1 MKKYFLLFFTF
12 IFISGLVTAQKEEKD
27 QLSREEKKEL
37 KKKEEAFREEELNRQ
52 KEKTLEIVKSLDF
65 VVEASTLTGYDGS
78 IYLVQP
84 IFNFVSIQGNY
95 SVIQL
100 SFYGVGAYNV
110 FGDFT
115 IEGEL
120 TQFKLD
126 EGNPGNSS
134 CKVLSSSTAWIGSR
148 MFMTIQPDG
157 HTTIDMNWTRGAPGL
172 TMDGEIVAGAYS
184 KVNQSRPVNR

>member
-1 MKKYFLLFFTF
+1 MKKYFLLFFIF
-12 IFISGLVTAQKEEKD
+12 IFISGLVTAQKEEKE

-37 KKKEEAFREEELNRQ
+37 KEKEEAFKEEELNRQ

-126 EGNPGNSS
+126 EGKPGKNIEIS
-134 CKVLSSSTAWIGSR
+134 VRFEGAWIGSR
-148 MFMTIQPDG
+148 MFITIQPDG

-172 TMDGEIVAGAYS
+172 TMDGEIKASADS